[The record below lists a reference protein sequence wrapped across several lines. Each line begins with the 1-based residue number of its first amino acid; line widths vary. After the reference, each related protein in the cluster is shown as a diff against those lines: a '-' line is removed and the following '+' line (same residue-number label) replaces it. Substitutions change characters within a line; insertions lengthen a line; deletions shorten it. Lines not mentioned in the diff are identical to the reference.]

1 MSFSGG
7 AVALASFTLAGKAL
21 AYNPPLM
28 GEFSFGDDAEYVRS
42 LPDAFDCSAL
52 YNDQPVICFDQRKDF
67 NVAGGMAAV
76 FLPDGKAKHVVFNAP
91 LTQTNYNAILA
102 GLRRQGMV
110 FAHLNVSGEALDV
123 LAGIRTLD
131 RQTLDD
137 QMFALVN
144 RYDFLV
150 RREYLFMDK
159 NAFQRAYQLGYRDIE
174 HWLSADLSKDP
185 QQRAEERVVTMT
197 VYEDQITLNF
207 AFPFAG
213 GKTSS
218 P

>member
-1 MSFSGG
+1 MS
-7 AVALASFTLAGKAL
+7 
-21 AYNPPLM
+21 
-28 GEFSFGDDAEYVRS
+28 EFNFNDDVEYVRS
-42 LPDAFDCSAL
+42 LPDAFDCSDL
-52 YNDQPVICFDQRKDF
+52 YNSQPVICFDQRKDF
-67 NVAGGMAAV
+67 NVTDGMVAV
-76 FLPDGKAKHVVFNAP
+76 FVPGDKAKHAVFTAP

-159 NAFQRAYQLGYRDIE
+159 SAFQRAYQLGYRNIE

-197 VYEDQITLNF
+197 VYDDQITLNF